1 MMQQLKLKRGKTQM
15 KLPIYQVDAFTD
27 QLFKGNYAAVVPV
40 SQAISPEL
48 MQQIAT
54 ENNLSETA
62 FILKLAEDHYQIRW
76 FSPVTEIDFCGHA
89 TLAAAFVLFSQTDS
103 TELKFSTLAVGDLM
117 VSKQKDNWIQM
128 DFPKRLASAVDA
140 PEALLTGLSIT
151 PTFVLRS
158 AQAYFAVY
166 DNEQQVK
173 QLCTVSSELKKLA
186 PYDVVATAAGTDYDF
201 VSRYFWP
208 ANGGDEDPVTGS
220 IHAGL
225 VPYWA
230 DRLGKSQLMAY
241 QASAR
246 GGVLRCELK
255 SDRVQ
260 VSGQARLYLKGEI
273 YLP

>member
-1 MMQQLKLKRGKTQM
+1 M
-15 KLPIYQVDAFTD
+15 KLSIYQVDAFTD
-27 QLFKGNYAAVVPV
+27 QLFKGNYAAVVPLP
-40 SQAISPEL
+40 QAINPEL

-62 FILKLAEDHYQIRW
+62 FLLKLADDHYQIRW

-103 TELKFSTLAVGDLM
+103 TELRFSTLAVGDLT
-117 VSKQKDNWIQM
+117 VSKQKDDWIQM
-128 DFPKRLASAVDA
+128 DFPKRLASVVEA

-151 PTFVLRS
+151 PSLVLRS
-158 AQAYFAVY
+158 AQAYFAIY

-173 QLCTVSSELKKLA
+173 QLRTESAELKKLA

-225 VPYWA
+225 VPYWTEQ
-230 DRLGKSQLMAY
+230 LGKNQLMAY

-255 SDRVQ
+255 SDRVLI
-260 VSGQARLYLKGEI
+260 SGQARLYLKGEI

>member
-1 MMQQLKLKRGKTQM
+1 M

-27 QLFKGNYAAVVPV
+27 QLFKGNYAAVVPLPRV
-40 SQAISPEL
+40 IGDRL

-62 FILKLAEDHYQIRW
+62 FLVPLAENHYQIRW

-89 TLAAAFVLFSQTDS
+89 TLAAAFVLFSQS
-103 TELKFSTLAVGDLM
+103 TSSCIRFSTLEVGDLV
-117 VSKQKDNWIQM
+117 VSQQQDGWIQM
-128 DFPKRLASAVDA
+128 DFPKRPANAVTA
-140 PEALLTGLSIT
+140 PAELVAGLSIQ
-151 PTFVLRS
+151 PIAVLQS

-166 DNEQQVK
+166 SDEDQVR
-173 QLCTVSSELKKLA
+173 QLVTQSDELKKLA
-186 PYDVVATAAGTDYDF
+186 PYDVVATAAGKEYDF

-230 DRLGKSQLMAY
+230 EQLGKNQLMAY

-246 GGVLRCELK
+246 GGVLRCELTAE
-255 SDRVQ
+255 RVL
-260 VSGQARLYLKGEI
+260 VSGQAKLYLRGEI

>member
-1 MMQQLKLKRGKTQM
+1 M

-27 QLFKGNYAAVVPV
+27 QLFKGNYAAVVPLT
-40 SQAISPEL
+40 QAISNEL

-62 FILKLAEDHYQIRW
+62 FVLQLAKDHYQIRW

-89 TLAAAFVLFSQTDS
+89 TLAAAFVLFAQSDS
-103 TELKFSTLAVGDLM
+103 TKLRFSTLAVGDLV
-117 VSKQKDNWIQM
+117 VSKQAGDWIQM
-128 DFPKRLASAVDA
+128 DFPKRPATPVTA
-140 PEALLTGLSIT
+140 PEALLAGLSIA
-151 PTFVLRS
+151 PAAVLQS
-158 AQAYFAVY
+158 AQAYFAIY
-166 DNEQQVK
+166 ADEQQVK
-173 QLCTVSSELKKLA
+173 QLTTESAELKKLA
-186 PYDVVATAAGTDYDF
+186 PYDVVATAPGTNYDF

-230 DRLGKSQLMAY
+230 EQLGKNQLIAY
-241 QASAR
+241 QASSR
-246 GGVLRCELK
+246 GGVLACELTQ
-255 SDRVQ
+255 DRVL
-260 VSGQARLYLKGEI
+260 VSGQAKLYLHGEI

>member
-1 MMQQLKLKRGKTQM
+1 M

-40 SQAISPEL
+40 PQAISPEL
-48 MQQIAT
+48 MQLIAT

-62 FILKLAEDHYQIRW
+62 FVLQLAKDHYQIRW

-89 TLAAAFVLFSQTDS
+89 TLAAAFVLFSQSDS
-103 TELKFSTLAVGDLM
+103 TTLRFSTLAVGDLV
-117 VSKQKDNWIQM
+117 VSKQPDSWMQM
-128 DFPKRLASAVDA
+128 DFPQRPASSVKA
-140 PEALLTGLSIT
+140 PEALIAGLSIT
-151 PTFVLRS
+151 PTLVLQS
-158 AQAYFAVY
+158 AQAYFAIY
-166 DNEQQVK
+166 NNEQQVK
-173 QLCTVSSELKKLA
+173 QLTTKNAELIKLA
-186 PYDVVATAAGTDYDF
+186 PYDVVATAPGSNYDF

-230 DRLGKSQLMAY
+230 EQLGKNQLMAY
-241 QASAR
+241 QASVR
-246 GGVLRCELK
+246 GGVLRCELTQ
-255 SDRVQ
+255 DRVL
-260 VSGQARLYLKGEI
+260 VSGQAKLYLQGEI

>member
-1 MMQQLKLKRGKTQM
+1 M

-27 QLFKGNYAAVVPV
+27 QLFKGNYAAVVLVP
-40 SQAISPEL
+40 QAISGEL

-62 FILKLAEDHYQIRW
+62 FVLQLANHHYQIRW

-89 TLAAAFVLFSQTDS
+89 TLAAAFVLFEQNDS
-103 TELKFSTLAVGDLM
+103 TELRFTTLEVGDLV
-117 VSKQKDNWIQM
+117 VSKQADQWIRM
-128 DFPKRLASAVDA
+128 DFPKRQAEPVHA
-140 PEALLTGLSIT
+140 PEALLAGLSIA
-151 PTFVLRS
+151 PTKVLRS
-158 AQAYFAVY
+158 AQAYFAIY
-166 DNEQQVK
+166 ENEQQVK
-173 QLCTVSSELKKLA
+173 QLTTASAELKKLA
-186 PYDVVATAAGTDYDF
+186 PYDVVATAPGSDYDF

-230 DRLGKSQLMAY
+230 EQLGKNQLMAY

-246 GGVLRCELK
+246 GGVLRCELTQ
-255 SDRVQ
+255 DRVL
-260 VSGQARLYLKGEI
+260 VSGQAKLYLQGEI

>member
-1 MMQQLKLKRGKTQM
+1 M

-27 QLFKGNYAAVVPV
+27 QLFKGNYAAVVPL
-40 SQAISPEL
+40 QQTITDEL

-62 FILKLAEDHYQIRW
+62 FVLPLANDHYQIRW

-89 TLAAAFVLFSQTDS
+89 TLAAAFVLFAQSNS
-103 TELKFSTLAVGDLM
+103 TTLRFSTLKVGDLV
-117 VSKQKDNWIQM
+117 VSQQTDGWIQM
-128 DFPKRLASAVDA
+128 DFPQRLASPVTAPDA
-140 PEALLTGLSIT
+140 LMAGLSIA
-151 PTFVLRS
+151 PALVLQS
-158 AQAYFAVY
+158 AQAYFAIY
-166 DNEQQVK
+166 TDEEQVK
-173 QLCTVSSELKKLA
+173 QLVTNSHELKKLA
-186 PYDVVATAAGTDYDF
+186 PYDVVATAPGTEYDF

-230 DRLGKSQLMAY
+230 EQLGKTQLMAC

-246 GGVLRCELK
+246 GGVLRCELAGE
-255 SDRVQ
+255 RVL
-260 VSGQARLYLKGEI
+260 VSGQAKLYLQGEI
-273 YLP
+273 FLA

>member
-1 MMQQLKLKRGKTQM
+1 M

-27 QLFKGNYAAVVPV
+27 QLFKGNYAAVVPLA
-40 SQAISPEL
+40 QAISDEL

-62 FILKLAEDHYQIRW
+62 FVLPLASNHYQIRW

-89 TLAAAFVLFSQTDS
+89 TLAAAFVLFEHNKS
-103 TELKFSTLAVGDLM
+103 TELRFSTLAVGDLI
-117 VSKQKDNWIQM
+117 VSQQENHWIRM
-128 DFPKRLASAVDA
+128 DFPKRPAVPAEA
-140 PEALLTGLSIT
+140 PDALLAGLSI
-151 PTFVLRS
+151 PPKLVLRS

-166 DNEQQVK
+166 QNEQQVK
-173 QLCTVSSELKKLA
+173 QLTTKNAELIKLA
-186 PYDVVATAAGTDYDF
+186 PYDVVATAPGSDYDF

-230 DRLGKSQLMAY
+230 EQLGKNQLMAY

-246 GGVLRCELK
+246 GGVLRCELTQ
-255 SDRVQ
+255 DRVL
-260 VSGQARLYLKGEI
+260 VSGQAKLYLQGEI

>member
-1 MMQQLKLKRGKTQM
+1 MR
-15 KLPIYQVDAFTD
+15 LPIYQVDAFTD
-27 QLFKGNYAAVVPV
+27 QLFKGNYAAVVPLPH
-40 SQAISPEL
+40 AISGEL

-62 FILKLAEDHYQIRW
+62 FVLELGKDHYQIRW

-89 TLAAAFVLFSQTDS
+89 TLAAAFVLFDQSDRS
-103 TELKFSTLAVGDLM
+103 ELRFTTLEVGDLV
-117 VSKQKDNWIQM
+117 VSKQANDWIQM
-128 DFPKRLASAVDA
+128 DFPKRPASPITA
-140 PEALLTGLSIT
+140 PEALLAGLSIE
-151 PTFVLRS
+151 PTLLLRS
-158 AQAYFAVY
+158 AQAYFAIY

-173 QLCTVSSELKKLA
+173 QLTTESEQLKKLA
-186 PYDVVATAAGTDYDF
+186 PYDVVATAPGTSYDF

-230 DRLGKSQLMAY
+230 EHLGKNQLMAY
-241 QASAR
+241 QASSR
-246 GGVLRCELK
+246 GGVLRCELTE
-255 SDRVQ
+255 DRVL
-260 VSGQARLYLKGEI
+260 VSGQAKLYLQGEI

>member
-1 MMQQLKLKRGKTQM
+1 M

-27 QLFKGNYAAVVPV
+27 QLFKGNYAAVVPL
-40 SQAISPEL
+40 SEPISAGL

-62 FILKLAEDHYQIRW
+62 FVLEIDPDHYQIRW

-89 TLAAAFVLFSQTDS
+89 TLAAAFVLFSLKPAQQI
-103 TELKFSTLAVGDLM
+103 KFSTLSVGDLV
-117 VSKQKDNWIQM
+117 VSQQTDGWILM
-128 DFPKRLASAVDA
+128 NFPLRPASPVEA
-140 PEALLTGLSIT
+140 PAALLAGLSLQ
-151 PTFVLRS
+151 PDLVLRS
-158 AQAYFAVY
+158 EQAYFAIY
-166 DNEQQVK
+166 KDEQQVL
-173 QLCTVSSELKKLA
+173 QLTTSSEELKKLA
-186 PYDVVATAAGTDYDF
+186 PYDVVATAAGSDYDF

-230 DRLGKSQLMAY
+230 KQLGKNQLLAY

-246 GGVLRCELK
+246 GGVLRCELTQ
-255 SDRVQ
+255 DRVL
-260 VSGQARLYLKGEI
+260 VSGQAKLYLQGEI
-273 YLP
+273 YVP

>member
-1 MMQQLKLKRGKTQM
+1 M

-40 SQAISPEL
+40 PQAISPEL

-62 FILKLAEDHYQIRW
+62 FVLELAQDHYQIRW

-89 TLAAAFVLFSQTDS
+89 TLAAAFVLFSQSDS
-103 TELKFSTLAVGDLM
+103 TTLRFSTLAVGDLL
-117 VSKQKDNWIQM
+117 VSKQPDSWMQM
-128 DFPKRLASAVDA
+128 DFPQRQASSVTA
-140 PEALLTGLSIT
+140 PAALLAGLSIP
-151 PTFVLRS
+151 PTLVLQS
-158 AQAYFAVY
+158 AQAYFAIY
-166 DNEQQVK
+166 DNEQQVQ
-173 QLCTVSSELKKLA
+173 QLTTKNAELFKLA
-186 PYDVVATAAGTDYDF
+186 PYDVVATAPGSNYDF

-230 DRLGKSQLMAY
+230 EQLGKNQLMAY
-241 QASAR
+241 QASTR
-246 GGVLRCELK
+246 GGVLRCELTQ
-255 SDRVQ
+255 DRVL
-260 VSGQARLYLKGEI
+260 VSGQAKLYLQGEI

>member
-1 MMQQLKLKRGKTQM
+1 M

-27 QLFKGNYAAVVPV
+27 QLFKGNYAAVVLLPQEL
-40 SQAISPEL
+40 SSEL

-62 FILKLAEDHYQIRW
+62 FLLKQTEEHYLIRW

-89 TLAAAFVLFSQTDS
+89 TLAAAFVLFTQSSS
-103 TELKFSTLAVGDLM
+103 TKLRFSTLAVGDLV
-117 VSKQKDNWIQM
+117 VSKQADDWIQM
-128 DFPKRLASAVDA
+128 DFPKRSASAVEA
-140 PEALLTGLSIT
+140 PEALFAGLSIT
-151 PTFVLRS
+151 PAVVLRS
-158 AQAYFAVY
+158 AQAYFAIY
-166 DNEQQVK
+166 DHEQQVK
-173 QLCTVSSELKKLA
+173 QLTTVSSELKKLA
-186 PYDVVATAAGTDYDF
+186 PYDVVATAPGLDYDF

-230 DRLGKSQLMAY
+230 QHLGKNQLMAY

-246 GGVLRCELK
+246 GGVLRCELTQ
-255 SDRVQ
+255 DRVL
-260 VSGQARLYLKGEI
+260 VSGQARLYLEGEI
-273 YLP
+273 YLPE

>member
-1 MMQQLKLKRGKTQM
+1 M

-27 QLFKGNYAAVVPV
+27 QLFKGNYAAVVPLP
-40 SQAISPEL
+40 QAVSPEL

-62 FILKLAEDHYQIRW
+62 FVLELAKDHYQIRW

-89 TLAAAFVLFSQTDS
+89 TLAAAFILFSQSNS
-103 TELKFSTLAVGDLM
+103 TELRFTTLQVGDLV
-117 VSKQKDNWIQM
+117 VSKQANGWIQM
-128 DFPKRLASAVDA
+128 DFPKRLASPVAA
-140 PEALLTGLSIT
+140 PETLLKGLSIA
-151 PTFVLRS
+151 PTLVFRS
-158 AQAYFAVY
+158 AQAYFAIY

-173 QLCTVSSELKKLA
+173 QLTTESAELKKLA
-186 PYDVVATAAGTDYDF
+186 PYDVVATAPGTDYDF

-230 DRLGKSQLMAY
+230 KQLGKNQLMAY
-241 QASAR
+241 QASSR
-246 GGVLRCELK
+246 GGVIRCELTT
-255 SDRVQ
+255 DRVL
-260 VSGQARLYLKGEI
+260 VSGQARLYLQGEI

>member
-1 MMQQLKLKRGKTQM
+1 M
-15 KLPIYQVDAFTD
+15 KMYQVDAFTD

-40 SQAISPEL
+40 PHAISPEL

-62 FILKLAEDHYQIRW
+62 FVLELAKDHYQIRW

-89 TLAAAFVLFSQTDS
+89 TLAAAFVLFDQSDRS
-103 TELKFSTLAVGDLM
+103 ELRFTTLEVGDLV
-117 VSKQKDNWIQM
+117 VSKQANDWIQM
-128 DFPKRLASAVDA
+128 DFPKRPASSVTA
-140 PEALLTGLSIT
+140 PEALLAGLSIA
-151 PTFVLRS
+151 PTLVLRS
-158 AQAYFAVY
+158 AQAYFAIY

-173 QLCTVSSELKKLA
+173 QLTTESEQLKKLA
-186 PYDVVATAAGTDYDF
+186 PYDVVATAPGTSYDF

-230 DRLGKSQLMAY
+230 EQLGKNQLMAY
-241 QASAR
+241 QASSR
-246 GGVLRCELK
+246 GGILRCELTQ
-255 SDRVQ
+255 DRVL
-260 VSGQARLYLKGEI
+260 VSGQAKLYLQGEI
-273 YLP
+273 YLT

>member
-1 MMQQLKLKRGKTQM
+1 M

-27 QLFKGNYAAVVPV
+27 QLFKGNYAAVVLVP
-40 SQAISPEL
+40 QAISGEL

-62 FILKLAEDHYQIRW
+62 FVLQLANHHYQIRW

-89 TLAAAFVLFSQTDS
+89 TLAAAFVLFEQNDS
-103 TELKFSTLAVGDLM
+103 TELRFTTLEVGDLV
-117 VSKQKDNWIQM
+117 VSKQAGQWIRM
-128 DFPKRLASAVDA
+128 DFPKRPAEPVHA
-140 PEALLTGLSIT
+140 PEALLAGLSIA
-151 PTFVLRS
+151 PTKVLRS
-158 AQAYFAVY
+158 AQAYFAIY
-166 DNEQQVK
+166 ENEQQVK
-173 QLCTVSSELKKLA
+173 QLTTASAELKKLA
-186 PYDVVATAAGTDYDF
+186 PYDVVATAPGSDYDF

-230 DRLGKSQLMAY
+230 EQLGKNQLMAY

-246 GGVLRCELK
+246 GGVLRCELTQ
-255 SDRVQ
+255 DRVL
-260 VSGQARLYLKGEI
+260 VSGQAKLYLQGEI